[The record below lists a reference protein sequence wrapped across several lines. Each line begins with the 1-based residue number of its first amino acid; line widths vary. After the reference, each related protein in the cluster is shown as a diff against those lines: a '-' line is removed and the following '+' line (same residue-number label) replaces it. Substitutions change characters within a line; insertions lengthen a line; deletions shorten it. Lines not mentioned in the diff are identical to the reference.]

1 MFKNACALFDLQV
14 VAGCGN
20 EGGSSVTERSP
31 HISKA
36 GVSVH
41 LLTCGAFKAKSG
53 GGVKAKTSAEG
64 EDVLAQERW
73 RISVQAGRAGS
84 QRHAHTTPLNNGWS
98 EAAAGPPGDII
109 AASLV
114 QLRQV
119 GGGGEAGGGGLVQYS
134 VTERERGS
142 GRNLP
147 ADGTRGGTVRN
158 HGSSLEEA
166 LRPRSPAPRRLRARQ
181 RK

>member
-1 MFKNACALFDLQV
+1 M
-14 VAGCGN
+14 VAGCGT

-41 LLTCGAFKAKSG
+41 LLTCGAFKAKNG
-53 GGVKAKTSAEG
+53 GGEKAKTSAEG
-64 EDVLAQERW
+64 EGVLAQERW

-119 GGGGEAGGGGLVQYS
+119 GGGGEAGG
-134 VTERERGS
+134 
-142 GRNLP
+142 
-147 ADGTRGGTVRN
+147 RGG
-158 HGSSLEEA
+158 
-166 LRPRSPAPRRLRARQ
+166 
-181 RK
+181 